1 MGAEPGPACYGR
13 GGDRPTLTDVNLVL
27 GYLDPEHFAGGQVA
41 ITVERAEQVLRDQ
54 VAKPLGTPLAEASLG
69 VYGVA
74 NHQMAEAIRYVSVE
88 RGYDPHDF
96 TLVAFGGSGP
106 IHAAAVARELGILR
120 VQVPRHPGLYSAHGI
135 AMSDFTHD
143 YMLSLLKPVDGMSM
157 GDVAG
162 ILEGLQAQAT
172 RDLDTEDIPAE
183 RRRFIAGLDMRYVGQ
198 TTEINVPMADGWQA
212 GTGSLEEMVQAF
224 HERHERLYTYA
235 VPGEPVEVVN
245 VRLKAIGQVDKPDLP
260 AGQGAKG
267 TPAALGKRP
276 VWFVG
281 RAGALDTPVYL
292 REALLPGMTV
302 SGPAIVQ
309 ELSSTTVIP
318 PDTRVEVDPYHNLI
332 LNLES

>member
-1 MGAEPGPACYGR
+1 
-13 GGDRPTLTDVNLVL
+13 
-27 GYLDPEHFAGGQVA
+27 
-41 ITVERAEQVLRDQ
+41 
-54 VAKPLGTPLAEASLG
+54 
-69 VYGVA
+69 
-74 NHQMAEAIRYVSVE
+74 
-88 RGYDPHDF
+88 
-96 TLVAFGGSGP
+96 
-106 IHAAAVARELGILR
+106 
-120 VQVPRHPGLYSAHGI
+120 
-135 AMSDFTHD
+135 MSDFTHD

>member
-1 MGAEPGPACYGR
+1 
-13 GGDRPTLTDVNLVL
+13 
-27 GYLDPEHFAGGQVA
+27 
-41 ITVERAEQVLRDQ
+41 
-54 VAKPLGTPLAEASLG
+54 
-69 VYGVA
+69 
-74 NHQMAEAIRYVSVE
+74 
-88 RGYDPHDF
+88 
-96 TLVAFGGSGP
+96 
-106 IHAAAVARELGILR
+106 
-120 VQVPRHPGLYSAHGI
+120 
-135 AMSDFTHD
+135 
-143 YMLSLLKPVDGMSM
+143 MSM